1 VTVHVLHENSDW
13 MPPFAAAFAAEGVD
27 WDETLVTGGSLDL
40 TAEPPPGL
48 WWSRMSASAHTR
60 GHTAAAEHA
69 RALLDLL
76 EAHGRRVV
84 NGRAVLDLEL
94 SKVRQLALLGAAGIA
109 VPRTVAVVGGRP
121 DDVLAA
127 AAAVGPPVVVKPNR
141 GGKGLGVTRFDSL
154 DELAAALPASA
165 GRRGSEHRR
174 APQGPEERSE
184 PEGPQIGVVEPVDG
198 VLLVQEYVEPARPR
212 ITRAEIV
219 GGELVYAITA
229 DTGRGGFQLCPADAC
244 AVDGTPDSLFALRT
258 EPLPAGLA
266 DAYESFARWHGLEVA
281 GFEVIETADG
291 RAVTYDVNTNTNY
304 NPDVEAVAPRSAA
317 RAVARYLGTLDKE
330 VSGS

>member
-1 VTVHVLHENSDW
+1 VTVHVLHENPEW

-27 WDETLVTGGSLDL
+27 WDETLVTGGSLAL
-40 TAEPPPGL
+40 AAEPPAGV

-60 GHTAAAEHA
+60 GHGASAEHA
-69 RALLDLL
+69 RALLDHL

-94 SKVRQLALLGAAGIA
+94 SKVRQLALLRAAGIA
-109 VPRTVAVVGGRP
+109 VPRTVAVIGQRP
-121 DDVLAA
+121 DETADRVLAA

-141 GGKGLGVTRFDSL
+141 GGKGLGVTRFDSV
-154 DELAAALPASA
+154 DELAAALPALD
-165 GRRGSEHRR
+165 
-174 APQGPEERSE
+174 P
-184 PEGPQIGVVEPVDG
+184 PVDG

-212 ITRAEIV
+212 ITRAEVV

-229 DTGRGGFQLCPADAC
+229 DTERGGFQLCPADAC
-244 AVDGTPDSLFALRT
+244 AVDGTPASLFALRT

-266 DAYESFARWHGLEVA
+266 AAYEAFAGRHGLEVA
-281 GFEVIETADG
+281 GFEFLETADG

-304 NPDVEAVAPRSAA
+304 NPEVEAVAPRSAA
-317 RAVARYLGTLDKE
+317 RAVARYLGRLD
-330 VSGS
+330 GGRA

>member
-1 VTVHVLHENSDW
+1 MTVHVLHENPEW

-76 EAHGRRVV
+76 EAYGRRVV

-94 SKVRQLALLGAAGIA
+94 SKVRQLALLRAAGVA
-109 VPRTVAVVGGRP
+109 VPRTIAVVGDRP
-121 DDVLAA
+121 DDLLAA
-127 AAAVGPPVVVKPNR
+127 AAAIGPPVVVKPNR
-141 GGKGLGVTRFDSL
+141 GGKGLGVTRFDSV
-154 DELAAALPASA
+154 DELAAALPALD
-165 GRRGSEHRR
+165 
-174 APQGPEERSE
+174 
-184 PEGPQIGVVEPVDG
+184 EPVDG
-198 VLLVQEYVEPARPR
+198 VLLVQEYVQPARPR

-229 DTGRGGFQLCPADAC
+229 DTERGGFQLCPADAC
-244 AVDGTPDSLFALRT
+244 AVDGTPASLFALRT

-281 GFEVIETADG
+281 GFEFIETADG

-304 NPDVEAVAPRSAA
+304 NPEVEAVAPRSAA

-330 VSGS
+330 IS

>member
-1 VTVHVLHENSDW
+1 MTVHVLHENPEW

-40 TAEPPPGL
+40 TAAPAEGL

-69 RALLDLL
+69 RALLDVL

-94 SKVRQLALLGAAGIA
+94 SKVRQLALLRAARIA

-127 AAAVGPPVVVKPNR
+127 AATVGLPVVVKPNR
-141 GGKGLGVTRFDSL
+141 GGKGLGVTRFDSV
-154 DELAAALPASA
+154 DELAAALP
-165 GRRGSEHRR
+165 GLD
-174 APQGPEERSE
+174 
-184 PEGPQIGVVEPVDG
+184 EPVDG

-229 DTGRGGFQLCPADAC
+229 DTERGGFQLCPADAC
-244 AVDGTPDSLFALRT
+244 AVDGTPASLFALRT
-258 EPLPAGLA
+258 EPLPSGLA

-281 GFEVIETADG
+281 GFEFIETADG

-304 NPDVEAVAPRSAA
+304 NPDVEAVASRSAA

-330 VSGS
+330 IS

>member
-1 VTVHVLHENSDW
+1 MTVHVLHENPEW

-76 EAHGRRVV
+76 EAYGRRVV

-94 SKVRQLALLGAAGIA
+94 SKVRQLALLRAAGVA
-109 VPRTVAVVGGRP
+109 VPRTIAVVGDRP
-121 DDVLAA
+121 DDLLAA
-127 AAAVGPPVVVKPNR
+127 AAAIGPPVVVKPNR
-141 GGKGLGVTRFDSL
+141 GGKGLGVTRFDSV
-154 DELAAALPASA
+154 DELAAALPALD
-165 GRRGSEHRR
+165 
-174 APQGPEERSE
+174 
-184 PEGPQIGVVEPVDG
+184 EPVDG
-198 VLLVQEYVEPARPR
+198 VLLVQEYVEPSRPR

-229 DTGRGGFQLCPADAC
+229 DTERGGFQLCPADAC
-244 AVDGTPDSLFALRT
+244 AVDGTPASLFALRT

-281 GFEVIETADG
+281 GFEFIETTDG

-330 VSGS
+330 IS

>member
-1 VTVHVLHENSDW
+1 MTVHVLHENPEW

-40 TAEPPPGL
+40 TTEPPEGL

-94 SKVRQLALLGAAGIA
+94 SKVRQLALLRAAGIA
-109 VPRTVAVVGGRP
+109 VPRTVAVIGGGR

-141 GGKGLGVTRFDSL
+141 GGKGLGVTRFDSV
-154 DELAAALPASA
+154 DELAAALPAL
-165 GRRGSEHRR
+165 
-174 APQGPEERSE
+174 Q
-184 PEGPQIGVVEPVDG
+184 QPVDG
-198 VLLVQEYVEPARPR
+198 VLLAQEYLEPAWPR

-229 DTGRGGFQLCPADAC
+229 DTERGGFQLCPADAC
-244 AVDGTPDSLFALRT
+244 AVDGTPASLFALRT
-258 EPLPAGLA
+258 EPLPDGLA
-266 DAYESFARWHGLEVA
+266 DAYESFAGWHGLEVA
-281 GFEVIETADG
+281 GFEFIETADG

-317 RAVARYLGTLDKE
+317 RAVARYLGTLDEE
-330 VSGS
+330 VSV

>member
-1 VTVHVLHENSDW
+1 VTVHVLHENPEW

-40 TAEPPPGL
+40 TATPAEGL

-69 RALLDLL
+69 RALLDVL

-94 SKVRQLALLGAAGIA
+94 SKVRQLALLRAAGIA
-109 VPRTVAVVGGRP
+109 VPRTVAVVGCRP

-127 AAAVGPPVVVKPNR
+127 AATVGPPVVVKPNR
-141 GGKGLGVTRFDSL
+141 GGKGLGVTRFDSV
-154 DELAAALPASA
+154 DELAAALP
-165 GRRGSEHRR
+165 GLD
-174 APQGPEERSE
+174 
-184 PEGPQIGVVEPVDG
+184 EPVDG

-229 DTGRGGFQLCPADAC
+229 DTERGGFQLCPADAC
-244 AVDGTPDSLFALRT
+244 AVDGTPASLFALRT
-258 EPLPAGLA
+258 EPLPSGLA

-281 GFEVIETADG
+281 GFEFIETADG

-330 VSGS
+330 IS

>member
-1 VTVHVLHENSDW
+1 MTVHVLHENPEW

-76 EAHGRRVV
+76 EAYGRRVV

-94 SKVRQLALLGAAGIA
+94 SKVRQLALLRAAGVA
-109 VPRTVAVVGGRP
+109 VPRTIAVVGDRP
-121 DDVLAA
+121 DDLLAA
-127 AAAVGPPVVVKPNR
+127 AAAIGPPVVVKPNR
-141 GGKGLGVTRFDSL
+141 GGKGLGVTRFDSV
-154 DELAAALPASA
+154 DELAAALPALD
-165 GRRGSEHRR
+165 
-174 APQGPEERSE
+174 Q
-184 PEGPQIGVVEPVDG
+184 PVDG
-198 VLLVQEYVEPARPR
+198 VLRVQEYVEPSRPR

-229 DTGRGGFQLCPADAC
+229 DTERGGFQLCPADAC
-244 AVDGTPDSLFALRT
+244 AVDGTPASLFALRT
-258 EPLPAGLA
+258 EPMPAGLA

-281 GFEVIETADG
+281 GFEFIETTDG

-330 VSGS
+330 IS

>member
-1 VTVHVLHENSDW
+1 MTVHVLHENPEW

-76 EAHGRRVV
+76 EAYGRRVV

-94 SKVRQLALLGAAGIA
+94 SKVRQLALLRAAGVA
-109 VPRTVAVVGGRP
+109 VPRTIAVVGDRP
-121 DDVLAA
+121 DDLLAA
-127 AAAVGPPVVVKPNR
+127 AAAIGPPVVVKPNR
-141 GGKGLGVTRFDSL
+141 GGKGLGVTRFDSV
-154 DELAAALPASA
+154 DELAAALPALD
-165 GRRGSEHRR
+165 
-174 APQGPEERSE
+174 
-184 PEGPQIGVVEPVDG
+184 EPVDG
-198 VLLVQEYVEPARPR
+198 VLLVQEYVEPSRPR

-229 DTGRGGFQLCPADAC
+229 DTERGGFQLCPADAC
-244 AVDGTPDSLFALRT
+244 AVDGTPASLFALRT
-258 EPLPAGLA
+258 EPMPAGLA

-281 GFEVIETADG
+281 GFEFIETSDG

-330 VSGS
+330 VMDS

>member
-1 VTVHVLHENSDW
+1 MTVHVLHENPEW

-76 EAHGRRVV
+76 EAYGRRVV

-94 SKVRQLALLGAAGIA
+94 SKVRQLALLRAAGVA
-109 VPRTVAVVGGRP
+109 VPRTIAVVGDRP
-121 DDVLAA
+121 DDLLAA
-127 AAAVGPPVVVKPNR
+127 AAAIGPPAVVKPNR
-141 GGKGLGVTRFDSL
+141 GGKGLGVTRFDSV
-154 DELAAALPASA
+154 DELAAALPALD
-165 GRRGSEHRR
+165 
-174 APQGPEERSE
+174 Q
-184 PEGPQIGVVEPVDG
+184 PVDG
-198 VLLVQEYVEPARPR
+198 VLLVQEYVEPSRPR

-229 DTGRGGFQLCPADAC
+229 DTERGGFQLCPADAC
-244 AVDGTPDSLFALRT
+244 AVDGTPASLFALRT
-258 EPLPAGLA
+258 EPMPAGLA

-281 GFEVIETADG
+281 GFEFIETSDG

-330 VSGS
+330 TS

>member
-1 VTVHVLHENSDW
+1 VTVHVLHENPEW

-76 EAHGRRVV
+76 EAYGRRVV

-94 SKVRQLALLGAAGIA
+94 SKVRQLALLRAAGVA
-109 VPRTVAVVGGRP
+109 VPRTIAVVGDRP
-121 DDVLAA
+121 DDLLAA
-127 AAAVGPPVVVKPNR
+127 AAAIGPPVVVKPNR
-141 GGKGLGVTRFDSL
+141 GGKGLGVTRFDSV
-154 DELAAALPASA
+154 DELAAALPALD
-165 GRRGSEHRR
+165 
-174 APQGPEERSE
+174 
-184 PEGPQIGVVEPVDG
+184 EPVDG
-198 VLLVQEYVEPARPR
+198 VLLVQEYVEPSRPR

-229 DTGRGGFQLCPADAC
+229 DTERGGFQLCPADAC
-244 AVDGTPDSLFALRT
+244 AVDGTPASLFALRT

-281 GFEVIETADG
+281 GFEFIETADG
-291 RAVTYDVNTNTNY
+291 RAVTYDVNTNTKY

-330 VSGS
+330 IS

>member
-1 VTVHVLHENSDW
+1 VTVHVLHENPEW

-76 EAHGRRVV
+76 EAYGRRVV

-94 SKVRQLALLGAAGIA
+94 SKVRQLALLRAAGVA
-109 VPRTVAVVGGRP
+109 VPRTIAVVGDRP
-121 DDVLAA
+121 DDLLAA
-127 AAAVGPPVVVKPNR
+127 AAAIGPPVVVKPNR
-141 GGKGLGVTRFDSL
+141 GGKGLGVTRFDSV
-154 DELAAALPASA
+154 DELAAALSA
-165 GRRGSEHRR
+165 LD
-174 APQGPEERSE
+174 Q
-184 PEGPQIGVVEPVDG
+184 PVDG
-198 VLLVQEYVEPARPR
+198 VLLVQEYVEPSRPR

-229 DTGRGGFQLCPADAC
+229 DTERGGFQLCPADAC
-244 AVDGTPDSLFALRT
+244 AVDGTPASLFALRT

-281 GFEVIETADG
+281 GFEFIETADG

-330 VSGS
+330 IS

>member
-1 VTVHVLHENSDW
+1 VTVHVLHENPEW

-76 EAHGRRVV
+76 EAYGRRVV

-94 SKVRQLALLGAAGIA
+94 SKVRQLALLRAAGVA
-109 VPRTVAVVGGRP
+109 VPRTIAVVGDRP
-121 DDVLAA
+121 DDLLAA
-127 AAAVGPPVVVKPNR
+127 AAAIGPPVVVKPNR
-141 GGKGLGVTRFDSL
+141 GGKGLGVTRFDSV
-154 DELAAALPASA
+154 DELAAALPALD
-165 GRRGSEHRR
+165 
-174 APQGPEERSE
+174 
-184 PEGPQIGVVEPVDG
+184 EPVDG
-198 VLLVQEYVEPARPR
+198 VLLVQEYVEPSRPR

-229 DTGRGGFQLCPADAC
+229 DTERGGFQLCPADAC
-244 AVDGTPDSLFALRT
+244 AVDGTPASLFALRT

-281 GFEVIETADG
+281 GFEFIETADG

-330 VSGS
+330 IS

>member
-1 VTVHVLHENSDW
+1 MTVHVLHENPEW

-40 TAEPPPGL
+40 TAAPAEGL

-69 RALLDLL
+69 RALLDVL

-94 SKVRQLALLGAAGIA
+94 SKVRQLALLRAARVA

-127 AAAVGPPVVVKPNR
+127 AATVGPPVVVKPNR
-141 GGKGLGVTRFDSL
+141 GGKGLGVTRFDSV
-154 DELAAALPASA
+154 DELAAALP
-165 GRRGSEHRR
+165 GLD
-174 APQGPEERSE
+174 
-184 PEGPQIGVVEPVDG
+184 EPVDG

-229 DTGRGGFQLCPADAC
+229 DTERGGFQLCPADAC
-244 AVDGTPDSLFALRT
+244 AVDGTPASLFALRT
-258 EPLPAGLA
+258 EPLPSGLA

-281 GFEVIETADG
+281 GFEFIETADG

-330 VSGS
+330 IS

>member
-1 VTVHVLHENSDW
+1 MTVHVLHENPEW

-76 EAHGRRVV
+76 EAYGRRVV

-94 SKVRQLALLGAAGIA
+94 SKVRQLALLRAAGVA
-109 VPRTVAVVGGRP
+109 VPRTIAVVGDRP
-121 DDVLAA
+121 DDLLAA
-127 AAAVGPPVVVKPNR
+127 AAAIGPPVVVKPNR
-141 GGKGLGVTRFDSL
+141 GGKGLGVTRFDSV
-154 DELAAALPASA
+154 DELAAALPALD
-165 GRRGSEHRR
+165 
-174 APQGPEERSE
+174 
-184 PEGPQIGVVEPVDG
+184 EPVDG
-198 VLLVQEYVEPARPR
+198 VLLVQEYVEPSRPR

-229 DTGRGGFQLCPADAC
+229 DTERGGFQLCPADAC
-244 AVDGTPDSLFALRT
+244 AVDGTPASLFALRT

-281 GFEVIETADG
+281 GFEFIETADG
-291 RAVTYDVNTNTNY
+291 RAITYDVNTNTNY

-330 VSGS
+330 IS

>member
-1 VTVHVLHENSDW
+1 MTVHVLHENPEW

-40 TAEPPPGL
+40 TAAPAEGL

-69 RALLDLL
+69 RALLDVL

-94 SKVRQLALLGAAGIA
+94 SKLRQLALLRAARIA

-127 AAAVGPPVVVKPNR
+127 AATVGPPVVVKPNR
-141 GGKGLGVTRFDSL
+141 GGKGLGVTRFDSV
-154 DELAAALPASA
+154 DELAAALP
-165 GRRGSEHRR
+165 GLD
-174 APQGPEERSE
+174 
-184 PEGPQIGVVEPVDG
+184 EPVDG

-229 DTGRGGFQLCPADAC
+229 DTERGGFQLCPADAC
-244 AVDGTPDSLFALRT
+244 AVDGTPASLFALRT
-258 EPLPAGLA
+258 EPLPSGLA

-281 GFEVIETADG
+281 GFEFIETADG

-304 NPDVEAVAPRSAA
+304 NPDVEAVASRSAA

-330 VSGS
+330 IS

>member
-1 VTVHVLHENSDW
+1 VTVHVLHENPEW

-40 TAEPPPGL
+40 TAAPAEGL

-69 RALLDLL
+69 RALLDVL

-94 SKVRQLALLGAAGIA
+94 SKLRQLALLRAARIA

-121 DDVLAA
+121 ADVLAA
-127 AAAVGPPVVVKPNR
+127 AATVRPPVVVKPNR
-141 GGKGLGVTRFDSL
+141 GGKGLGVTRFDSV
-154 DELAAALPASA
+154 DALAAALP
-165 GRRGSEHRR
+165 GLD
-174 APQGPEERSE
+174 
-184 PEGPQIGVVEPVDG
+184 EPVDG

-229 DTGRGGFQLCPADAC
+229 DTERGGFQLCPADAC
-244 AVDGTPDSLFALRT
+244 AVDGTPASLFALRT
-258 EPLPAGLA
+258 EPLPSGLA

-281 GFEVIETADG
+281 GFEFIETADG

-304 NPDVEAVAPRSAA
+304 NPDVEAVASRSAA

-330 VSGS
+330 IS

>member
-1 VTVHVLHENSDW
+1 VTVHVLHENPEW

-40 TAEPPPGL
+40 TAAPAEGL

-69 RALLDLL
+69 RALLDVL

-94 SKVRQLALLGAAGIA
+94 SKVRQLALLRAARIA

-127 AAAVGPPVVVKPNR
+127 AATVGPPVVVKPNR
-141 GGKGLGVTRFDSL
+141 GGKGLGVTRFDSV
-154 DELAAALPASA
+154 DELAAALP
-165 GRRGSEHRR
+165 GLD
-174 APQGPEERSE
+174 
-184 PEGPQIGVVEPVDG
+184 EPVDG
-198 VLLVQEYVEPARPR
+198 VLLVQKYVEPARPR

-229 DTGRGGFQLCPADAC
+229 DTERGGFQLCPADAC
-244 AVDGTPDSLFALRT
+244 AVDGTPASLFALRT
-258 EPLPAGLA
+258 EPLPSGLA

-281 GFEVIETADG
+281 GFEFIETADG

-304 NPDVEAVAPRSAA
+304 NPDVEAVASRSAA

-330 VSGS
+330 IS

>member
-1 VTVHVLHENSDW
+1 VTVHVLHENPEW

-40 TAEPPPGL
+40 TAEPAEGL

-84 NGRAVLDLEL
+84 NGRAC
-94 SKVRQLALLGAAGIA
+94 STSSC
-109 VPRTVAVVGGRP
+109 PRCASSRCCGRPGSRCRGRWPVVGGRP
-121 DDVLAA
+121 EDVLAA

-141 GGKGLGVTRFDSL
+141 GGKGLGVARFDSV
-154 DELAAALPASA
+154 DELAAALPMLA
-165 GRRGSEHRR
+165 
-174 APQGPEERSE
+174 
-184 PEGPQIGVVEPVDG
+184 EPVDG

-229 DTGRGGFQLCPADAC
+229 DTERGGFELCPADAC
-244 AVDGTPDSLFALRT
+244 AVDGTPASLFALRT
-258 EPLPAGLA
+258 ELLPDGLA
-266 DAYESFARWHGLEVA
+266 DAYESFARWHGLGGGRLRVHRDRGRPRGHLRREHQHELQPRRR
-281 GFEVIETADG
+281 GG
-291 RAVTYDVNTNTNY
+291 RA
-304 NPDVEAVAPRSAA
+304 PLGRARRRPLPRPRWTRS
-317 RAVARYLGTLDKE
+317 
-330 VSGS
+330 VS

>member
-1 VTVHVLHENSDW
+1 VTVHVLHENPDW

-40 TAEPPPGL
+40 TATPAEGL

-94 SKVRQLALLGAAGIA
+94 SKVRQLALLRAAAIA

-127 AAAVGPPVVVKPNR
+127 AATVGPPVVVKPNR
-141 GGKGLGVTRFDSL
+141 GGKGLGVTRFDSV
-154 DELAAALPASA
+154 DELAAALPALD
-165 GRRGSEHRR
+165 
-174 APQGPEERSE
+174 
-184 PEGPQIGVVEPVDG
+184 EPVDG

-219 GGELVYAITA
+219 GGELVYSITA
-229 DTGRGGFQLCPADAC
+229 DTERGGFQLCPADAC
-244 AVDGTPDSLFALRT
+244 AVDGTSTSLFALRT
-258 EPLPAGLA
+258 EPLADGLA

-281 GFEVIETADG
+281 GFEFIETADG

-330 VSGS
+330 VS

>member
-1 VTVHVLHENSDW
+1 MTVHVLHENPEW

-27 WDETLVTGGSLDL
+27 WDETLVTGGSMDL
-40 TAEPPPGL
+40 TATPAEGL

-69 RALLDLL
+69 RALLDVL

-94 SKVRQLALLGAAGIA
+94 SKVRQLALLRAARIA

-127 AAAVGPPVVVKPNR
+127 AATVGLPVVVKPNR
-141 GGKGLGVTRFDSL
+141 GGKGLGVTRFDSV
-154 DELAAALPASA
+154 DELAAALP
-165 GRRGSEHRR
+165 GLD
-174 APQGPEERSE
+174 
-184 PEGPQIGVVEPVDG
+184 EPVDG

-229 DTGRGGFQLCPADAC
+229 DTERGGFQLCPADAC
-244 AVDGTPDSLFALRT
+244 AVDGTPASLFALRT
-258 EPLPAGLA
+258 EPLPSGLA

-281 GFEVIETADG
+281 GFEFIETADG

-330 VSGS
+330 IS

>member
-1 VTVHVLHENSDW
+1 MTVHVLHENPEW

-40 TAEPPPGL
+40 TAEPRPGL

-76 EAHGRRVV
+76 EAYGRRVV

-94 SKVRQLALLGAAGIA
+94 SKVRQLALLRAAGVA
-109 VPRTVAVVGGRP
+109 VPRTIAVVGDRP
-121 DDVLAA
+121 DDLLAA
-127 AAAVGPPVVVKPNR
+127 AAAIGPPVVVKPNR
-141 GGKGLGVTRFDSL
+141 GGKGLGVTRFDSV
-154 DELAAALPASA
+154 DELAAALPALD
-165 GRRGSEHRR
+165 
-174 APQGPEERSE
+174 Q
-184 PEGPQIGVVEPVDG
+184 PVDG
-198 VLLVQEYVEPARPR
+198 VLLVQEYVEPSRPR

-229 DTGRGGFQLCPADAC
+229 DTERGGFQLCPADAC
-244 AVDGTPDSLFALRT
+244 AVDGTPASLFALRT

-281 GFEVIETADG
+281 GFEFIETADG

-330 VSGS
+330 TS

>member
-1 VTVHVLHENSDW
+1 MTVHVLHENPEW

-27 WDETLVTGGSLDL
+27 WDETLVTGGSMDL
-40 TAEPPPGL
+40 TATPAEGL

-69 RALLDLL
+69 RALLDVL

-94 SKVRQLALLGAAGIA
+94 SKVRQLALLRAARVA

-127 AAAVGPPVVVKPNR
+127 AATVGPPVVVKPNR
-141 GGKGLGVTRFDSL
+141 GGKGLGVTRFDSV
-154 DELAAALPASA
+154 DELAAALP
-165 GRRGSEHRR
+165 GLD
-174 APQGPEERSE
+174 
-184 PEGPQIGVVEPVDG
+184 EPVDG

-229 DTGRGGFQLCPADAC
+229 DTERGGFQLCPADAC
-244 AVDGTPDSLFALRT
+244 AVDGTPASLFALRT
-258 EPLPAGLA
+258 EPLPSGLA

-281 GFEVIETADG
+281 GFEFIETADG

-330 VSGS
+330 IS

>member
-1 VTVHVLHENSDW
+1 MTVHVLHENPEW

-27 WDETLVTGGSLDL
+27 WDETLVTGGSMDL
-40 TAEPPPGL
+40 TATPAEGL

-69 RALLDLL
+69 RALLDVL

-94 SKVRQLALLGAAGIA
+94 SKVRQLALLRAARIA

-127 AAAVGPPVVVKPNR
+127 AATVGPPVVVKPNR
-141 GGKGLGVTRFDSL
+141 GGKGLGVTRFDSV
-154 DELAAALPASA
+154 DELAAALS
-165 GRRGSEHRR
+165 GLD
-174 APQGPEERSE
+174 
-184 PEGPQIGVVEPVDG
+184 EPVDG

-229 DTGRGGFQLCPADAC
+229 DTERGGFQLCPADAC
-244 AVDGTPDSLFALRT
+244 AVDGTPASLFALRT
-258 EPLPAGLA
+258 EPLPSGLA

-281 GFEVIETADG
+281 GFEFIETADG

-330 VSGS
+330 IS

>member
-1 VTVHVLHENSDW
+1 VTVHVLHENPEW

-40 TAEPPPGL
+40 TAEPAEGL

-94 SKVRQLALLGAAGIA
+94 SKVRQLALLRAAGIA

-121 DDVLAA
+121 EDVLAA

-141 GGKGLGVTRFDSL
+141 GGKGLGVARFDSV
-154 DELAAALPASA
+154 DELAAGLPMLA
-165 GRRGSEHRR
+165 
-174 APQGPEERSE
+174 E
-184 PEGPQIGVVEPVDG
+184 PGDG
-198 VLLVQEYVEPARPR
+198 VRLVQEYVVPARPR

-229 DTGRGGFQLCPADAC
+229 DTERGGFELCPADAC
-244 AVDGTPDSLFALRT
+244 AVDGTPASLFALRT
-258 EPLPAGLA
+258 ELLPDGLA

-281 GFEVIETADG
+281 GFEFIETADG

-330 VSGS
+330 VS

>member
-1 VTVHVLHENSDW
+1 MTVHVLHENPEW

-76 EAHGRRVV
+76 EAYGRRVV

-94 SKVRQLALLGAAGIA
+94 SKVRQLALLRAAGVA
-109 VPRTVAVVGGRP
+109 VPRTIAVIGDRR

-127 AAAVGPPVVVKPNR
+127 AAAIGPPVVVKPNR
-141 GGKGLGVTRFDSL
+141 GGKGLGVTRFDSV
-154 DELAAALPASA
+154 DELAAAQPLL
-165 GRRGSEHRR
+165 E
-174 APQGPEERSE
+174 
-184 PEGPQIGVVEPVDG
+184 EPVDG

-229 DTGRGGFQLCPADAC
+229 DTERGGFQLCPADAC
-244 AVDGTPDSLFALRT
+244 AVDGTPASLFALRT
-258 EPLPAGLA
+258 EPMPAGLA

-281 GFEVIETADG
+281 GFEFIETADG

-330 VSGS
+330 IS

>member
-1 VTVHVLHENSDW
+1 VTVHVLHENPEW

-76 EAHGRRVV
+76 EAYGRRVV

-94 SKVRQLALLGAAGIA
+94 SKVRQLALLRAAGVA
-109 VPRTVAVVGGRP
+109 VPRTIAVVGDRP
-121 DDVLAA
+121 DDLLAA
-127 AAAVGPPVVVKPNR
+127 AAAIGPPVVVKPNR
-141 GGKGLGVTRFDSL
+141 GGKGLGVTRFDSV
-154 DELAAALPASA
+154 DELAAALPALD
-165 GRRGSEHRR
+165 
-174 APQGPEERSE
+174 Q
-184 PEGPQIGVVEPVDG
+184 PVDG
-198 VLLVQEYVEPARPR
+198 VLLVQEYVEPSRPR

-229 DTGRGGFQLCPADAC
+229 DTERGGFQLCPADAC
-244 AVDGTPDSLFALRT
+244 AVDGTSARLFALRT

-281 GFEVIETADG
+281 GFEFIETADG
-291 RAVTYDVNTNTNY
+291 RAVTYDLNTNTNY

-330 VSGS
+330 IS

>member
-1 VTVHVLHENSDW
+1 VTVHVLHENPEW

-40 TAEPPPGL
+40 TAEPAEGL

-60 GHTAAAEHA
+60 GHAAAAEHA

-94 SKVRQLALLGAAGIA
+94 SKVRQLALLRAAGIA
-109 VPRTVAVVGGRP
+109 VPRTVAVIGGRP

-141 GGKGLGVTRFDSL
+141 GGKGLGVSRFDSV
-154 DELAAALPASA
+154 DELAAALPVL
-165 GRRGSEHRR
+165 
-174 APQGPEERSE
+174 Q
-184 PEGPQIGVVEPVDG
+184 EPVDG
-198 VLLVQEYVEPARPR
+198 VLLVQEYVEPVRPR

-229 DTGRGGFQLCPADAC
+229 DTERGGFQLCPADAC
-244 AVDGTPDSLFALRT
+244 AVDGTPASLFALRT
-258 EPLPAGLA
+258 EPLPDGLA

-281 GFEVIETADG
+281 GFEFIETADG

-330 VSGS
+330 IS

>member
-1 VTVHVLHENSDW
+1 MTVHVLHENPEW

-40 TAEPPPGL
+40 TAEPAEGL

-94 SKVRQLALLGAAGIA
+94 SKVRQLALLRAAGIA
-109 VPRTVAVVGGRP
+109 VPRTVAVIGGRP

-127 AAAVGPPVVVKPNR
+127 AAAVGPPLVVKPNR
-141 GGKGLGVTRFDSL
+141 GGKGLGVTRFDSV
-154 DELAAALPASA
+154 DELAAALPL
-165 GRRGSEHRR
+165 
-174 APQGPEERSE
+174 PE
-184 PEGPQIGVVEPVDG
+184 EPVDG
-198 VLLVQEYVEPARPR
+198 VLLVQEYVEPIRPR

-229 DTGRGGFQLCPADAC
+229 DTGRGGFELCPADAC
-244 AVDGTPDSLFALRT
+244 AVDGTPASLFALRT

-281 GFEVIETADG
+281 GFEFIETADG

-330 VSGS
+330 IS

>member
-1 VTVHVLHENSDW
+1 VTVHVLHENPEW

-40 TAEPPPGL
+40 TAAPPPGL

-76 EAHGRRVV
+76 EAYGRRVV

-94 SKVRQLALLGAAGIA
+94 SKVRQLALLRAAGVA
-109 VPRTVAVVGGRP
+109 VPGTIAVVGDRP
-121 DDVLAA
+121 DDLLAA
-127 AAAVGPPVVVKPNR
+127 AAAIGPPVVVKPNR
-141 GGKGLGVTRFDSL
+141 GGKGLGVTRFDSVE
-154 DELAAALPASA
+154 ELAAALPALD
-165 GRRGSEHRR
+165 
-174 APQGPEERSE
+174 
-184 PEGPQIGVVEPVDG
+184 EPVDG
-198 VLLVQEYVEPARPR
+198 VLLVQEYVEPSRPR

-229 DTGRGGFQLCPADAC
+229 DTERGGFQLCPADAC
-244 AVDGTPDSLFALRT
+244 AVDGTPASLFALRT

-281 GFEVIETADG
+281 GFEFIETADG

-330 VSGS
+330 IS

>member
-1 VTVHVLHENSDW
+1 MTVHVLHENPEW

-40 TAEPPPGL
+40 TATPAEGL

-69 RALLDLL
+69 RALLDVL

-94 SKVRQLALLGAAGIA
+94 SKVRQLALLRAARIA

-127 AAAVGPPVVVKPNR
+127 AATVGPPVVVKPNR
-141 GGKGLGVTRFDSL
+141 GGKGLGVTRFDSV
-154 DELAAALPASA
+154 DELAAALP
-165 GRRGSEHRR
+165 GLD
-174 APQGPEERSE
+174 
-184 PEGPQIGVVEPVDG
+184 EPVDG

-229 DTGRGGFQLCPADAC
+229 DTERGGFQLCPADAC
-244 AVDGTPDSLFALRT
+244 AVDGTPASLFALRT
-258 EPLPAGLA
+258 EPLPSGLA

-281 GFEVIETADG
+281 GFEFIETADG

-304 NPDVEAVAPRSAA
+304 NPDVEAVASRSAA

-330 VSGS
+330 IS

>member
-1 VTVHVLHENSDW
+1 VTVHVLHENPEW

-40 TAEPPPGL
+40 TAAPAEGL

-69 RALLDLL
+69 RALLDVL

-94 SKVRQLALLGAAGIA
+94 SKVRQLALLRAARIA
-109 VPRTVAVVGGRP
+109 VPRTVAVVGGRQ

-127 AAAVGPPVVVKPNR
+127 AATVGLPVVVKPNR
-141 GGKGLGVTRFDSL
+141 GGKGLGVTRFDSV
-154 DELAAALPASA
+154 DELAAALP
-165 GRRGSEHRR
+165 GLD
-174 APQGPEERSE
+174 
-184 PEGPQIGVVEPVDG
+184 EPVDG

-229 DTGRGGFQLCPADAC
+229 DTERGGFQLCPADAC
-244 AVDGTPDSLFALRT
+244 AVDGTPASLFALRT
-258 EPLPAGLA
+258 EPLPSGLA

-281 GFEVIETADG
+281 GFEFIETADG

-304 NPDVEAVAPRSAA
+304 NPDVEAVASRSAA

-330 VSGS
+330 IS